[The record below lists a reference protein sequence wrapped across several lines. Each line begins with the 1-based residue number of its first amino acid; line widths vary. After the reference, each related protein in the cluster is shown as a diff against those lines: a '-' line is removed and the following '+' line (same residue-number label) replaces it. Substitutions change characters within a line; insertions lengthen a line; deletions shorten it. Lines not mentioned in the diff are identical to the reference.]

1 MAKRSASGASKA
13 PSKNNKKSSAPA
25 RGARQEEA
33 RRRGEV
39 RGVLYIAAGILLGVY
54 LFVSGTGVL
63 GEFLSRLLFGLCGW
77 FAYALPLVCIGAGVL
92 SIAGRASGR
101 SGTGWIVTGVIA
113 ALTLAEAA
121 RGAAYKGSPYLSYLA
136 AAYEAGAAF
145 PHRGGGAMG
154 ALLCYPLQ
162 QLGGAALAYVVTIAA
177 LLIVILM
184 VTRLSLREMSA
195 RVNRSVHTAVER
207 VRAEQRRMPVYDL
220 QSGRTSEAGAQE
232 KAPAQPAKRTR
243 RGRRADGDLTD
254 FNAFTADLPV
264 SAADRKV
271 KNVPQSA
278 DELTYLNEAEL
289 QARPVR
295 KIAPAEA
302 AAQPPE
308 PEPPLP
314 EGDAIWDEL
323 EGAEDYPFTLEPV
336 APAPPAAAAAQETE
350 AQKAPQAGPRKAVV
364 IEHTAPA
371 EEPDVPEI
379 AVEPPPVYVPPS
391 FSLLNAPTVSY
402 GRGLENPAET
412 GKLLIDTLASFNIS
426 AKLVNVTVGP
436 VITRFE
442 LQPAPGVRVNRI
454 TVLSN
459 DIALALAA
467 PRVRIEAP
475 IPGKAAVGVEIP
487 NKNAVTVVLREIIE
501 SREFQNASSP
511 ITMALGKDTGGK
523 VITADLGKMPHMLI
537 AGSTGS
543 GKSVCINDLIISM
556 VYKSSPAELRLILID
571 PKVVELSVFGTLPHL
586 LVPVVTEPKKAA
598 GALRWAVNEMTMRYK
613 KFSEAGARDLAR
625 YNELQQDPA
634 KRLPRL
640 VVIIDELADLMM
652 VAPDDVEDSIC
663 RIAQLG
669 RASGIH
675 LIVATQRPSADIITG
690 LIKANIP
697 SRCAFAVSSGIDS
710 RIILDATGAEK
721 LLGRGDM
728 LFHPN
733 GSNKPI
739 RLQCAFVSDEEVERV
754 VRHFAGQQL
763 QPQFDEQV
771 VSDLAN
777 AAKGG
782 PAGGAFGEGKQ
793 EDDLLGE
800 ALRVVLESGQASIS
814 MIQRRLRVGYAR
826 AARLIDIMEQHG
838 YVSGFDGSKP
848 RRVLIKR
855 SEFEALFGEGAPL
868 PDGGAPEGVD
878 EPVPEDEA

>member
-25 RGARQEEA
+25 LGARQEEA

-145 PHRGGGAMG
+145 PHRGGGAVG

-350 AQKAPQAGPRKAVV
+350 APKAPQPGQRKAVV
-364 IEHTAPA
+364 IEHAAPA

-426 AKLVNVTVGP
+426 
-436 VITRFE
+436 
-442 LQPAPGVRVNRI
+442 
-454 TVLSN
+454 
-459 DIALALAA
+459 
-467 PRVRIEAP
+467 
-475 IPGKAAVGVEIP
+475 GKAGQRDRRP
-487 NKNAVTVVLREIIE
+487 RDH
-501 SREFQNASSP
+501 
-511 ITMALGKDTGGK
+511 AL
-523 VITADLGKMPHMLI
+523 
-537 AGSTGS
+537 
-543 GKSVCINDLIISM
+543 
-556 VYKSSPAELRLILID
+556 
-571 PKVVELSVFGTLPHL
+571 
-586 LVPVVTEPKKAA
+586 
-598 GALRWAVNEMTMRYK
+598 
-613 KFSEAGARDLAR
+613 
-625 YNELQQDPA
+625 
-634 KRLPRL
+634 
-640 VVIIDELADLMM
+640 
-652 VAPDDVEDSIC
+652 
-663 RIAQLG
+663 
-669 RASGIH
+669 
-675 LIVATQRPSADIITG
+675 
-690 LIKANIP
+690 
-697 SRCAFAVSSGIDS
+697 
-710 RIILDATGAEK
+710 
-721 LLGRGDM
+721 
-728 LFHPN
+728 
-733 GSNKPI
+733 
-739 RLQCAFVSDEEVERV
+739 
-754 VRHFAGQQL
+754 
-763 QPQFDEQV
+763 
-771 VSDLAN
+771 
-777 AAKGG
+777 
-782 PAGGAFGEGKQ
+782 
-793 EDDLLGE
+793 
-800 ALRVVLESGQASIS
+800 
-814 MIQRRLRVGYAR
+814 
-826 AARLIDIMEQHG
+826 
-838 YVSGFDGSKP
+838 
-848 RRVLIKR
+848 
-855 SEFEALFGEGAPL
+855 
-868 PDGGAPEGVD
+868 
-878 EPVPEDEA
+878 